1 MAIFTDHESVTQFTL
16 GLVII
21 SLIFLGYL
29 LFRIREIGANV
40 ECMHEGFHELILDV
54 DEDSQMEFISQLDLS
69 DYVLEFADHLGLP
82 TYKHDSSEIPKE
94 NNSSDV
100 SDWDSGSD
108 K

>member
-40 ECMHEGFHELILDV
+40 EC
-54 DEDSQMEFISQLDLS
+54 
-69 DYVLEFADHLGLP
+69 
-82 TYKHDSSEIPKE
+82 
-94 NNSSDV
+94 
-100 SDWDSGSD
+100 
-108 K
+108 